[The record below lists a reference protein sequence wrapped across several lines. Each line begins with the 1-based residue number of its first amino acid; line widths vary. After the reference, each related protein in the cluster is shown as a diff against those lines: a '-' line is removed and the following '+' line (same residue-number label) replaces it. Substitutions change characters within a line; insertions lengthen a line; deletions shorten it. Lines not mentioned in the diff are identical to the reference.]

1 MESHIVKIKTIKQV
15 THDVKSFRIEKPE
28 GYQFIP
34 GQATEV
40 AINKQGWHEERRP
53 FTFTSLNHEPTL
65 EFTIKRYIDHSGVT
79 NQLHQL
85 VPGDELILHDVWGA
99 IEYKGPGYFI
109 AGGAGITPFL
119 AILRQL
125 HHDNQMT
132 GNTLFFSNK
141 TAADVIYEEELDNI
155 LGQQFIKILSREK
168 KSGYENGLINM
179 DYLRS
184 HVTDFSKHFYV
195 CGPDKMIADINGT
208 LESLGA
214 SADLVVFEK

>member
-28 GYQFIP
+28 GYVFKP

-40 AINKQGWHEERRP
+40 AVNKEGWKEERRP
-53 FTFTSLNHEPTL
+53 FTFTSLNDEPTL
-65 EFTIKRYIDHSGVT
+65 EFTIKQYADHNGVT
-79 NQLHQL
+79 NQIHQL

-109 AGGAGITPFL
+109 AGGAGITPFI

-125 HHDNQMT
+125 HCDNQIA

-141 TAADVIYEEELDNI
+141 TAADVIYEEELNAI
-155 LGQQFIKILSREK
+155 LGKNLINILSREQK
-168 KSGYENGLINM
+168 EGYENGKIDM

-184 HVTDFSKHFYV
+184 HVTDFNKHFYV
-195 CGPDKMIADINGT
+195 CGPDKMIADINAI
-208 LESLGA
+208 LEKLGA

>member
-1 MESHIVKIKTIKQV
+1 MESHVVKIKTIKQV

-28 GYQFIP
+28 GYRFVP

-40 AINKQGWHEERRP
+40 AINKEGWRDERRP

-65 EFTIKRYIDHSGVT
+65 EFTIKRYADHKGVT
-79 NQLHQL
+79 NQIHLL

-109 AGGAGITPFL
+109 AGGAGITPFV

-125 HHDNQMT
+125 HKDNQIT

-141 TAADVIYEEELDNI
+141 TAADVIYEEELKNI
-155 LGQQFIKILSREK
+155 LGNQAINILSREK
-168 KSGYENGLINM
+168 KEGYENGIINM

-195 CGPDKMIADINGT
+195 CGPDKMISDINAV
-208 LESLGA
+208 LEKLGA
-214 SADLVVFEK
+214 KPDLVVFEK